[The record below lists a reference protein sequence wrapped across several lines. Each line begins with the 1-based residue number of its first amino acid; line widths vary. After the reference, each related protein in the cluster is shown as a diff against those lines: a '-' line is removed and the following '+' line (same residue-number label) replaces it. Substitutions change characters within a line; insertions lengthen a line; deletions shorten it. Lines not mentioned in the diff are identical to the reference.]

1 MSVNL
6 KPILIALIVNLAIVY
21 ALPRLFANPTGF
33 KAFDDFVSYLKAQ
46 QAFLGFSSILLAVV
60 LYGTMY
66 YIEHYDEASEG
77 GSGELMTEPY
87 SPSPSP
93 SSAMAHGKK

>member
-1 MSVNL
+1 MNA
-6 KPILIALIVNLAIVY
+6 KPILIALLINLVFVY
-21 ALPRLFANPTGF
+21 VLPRLFANPTGF

-46 QAFLGFSSILLAVV
+46 QTFIGFSSVLLAVV

-66 YIEHYDEASEG
+66 YLENYDEQSG
-77 GSGELMTEPY
+77 GEMIMTDEY

-93 SSAMAHGKK
+93 SVKHHSAHE